1 MKRATVASALT
12 KSTPKEN
19 SSSMPNPTVVDPDV
33 IAHLRKYHAS
43 LMVATTMI
51 KSFHYCITGMGF
63 FTIHPKLG
71 EYWEELDDTIDEVAE
86 LIVTMKGVPVLTL
99 DEAIKLSVI
108 SEHPFAGKITCKQA
122 MTIVE
127 TVFNSLADMS
137 KNIALVFDEMGDV
150 GSSGT
155 IGEHYNFYT
164 KSNWMVRAYLND

>member
-1 MKRATVASALT
+1 
-12 KSTPKEN
+12 
-19 SSSMPNPTVVDPDV
+19 
-33 IAHLRKYHAS
+33 
-43 LMVATTMI
+43 
-51 KSFHYCITGMGF
+51 MGF